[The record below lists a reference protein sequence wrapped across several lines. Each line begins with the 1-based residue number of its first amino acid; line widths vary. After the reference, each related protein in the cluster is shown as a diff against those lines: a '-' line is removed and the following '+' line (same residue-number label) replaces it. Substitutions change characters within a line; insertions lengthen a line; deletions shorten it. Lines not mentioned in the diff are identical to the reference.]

1 MTALVTQ
8 RGEPTVVSVAGR
20 SYHVAA
26 AAAEAGG
33 KLFGY
38 IVAAVPVDQEF
49 ARAISEA
56 TGDET
61 VLLSSGSVLGST
73 FTGGQAPWTSLEQW
87 RERGGRTDG
96 AAMVDVGAR
105 RFAAREVQLTAD
117 PPVSA
122 IVARSRD
129 DALEP
134 FRSVQ
139 IGLVMIGLLIA
150 ASALVAGLWL
160 WRAGFNQ
167 A

>member
-1 MTALVTQ
+1 
-8 RGEPTVVSVAGR
+8 
-20 SYHVAA
+20 
-26 AAAEAGG
+26 
-33 KLFGY
+33 
-38 IVAAVPVDQEF
+38 
-49 ARAISEA
+49 
-56 TGDET
+56 
-61 VLLSSGSVLGST
+61 
-73 FTGGQAPWTSLEQW
+73 
-87 RERGGRTDG
+87 
-96 AAMVDVGAR
+96 MVDVGAR

-139 IGLVMIGLLIA
+139 IGLVVIGLLIA